1 MKTLDIARRAGRN
14 LGRAKLRT
22 FLTSVAI
29 AVGGFAIM
37 ASVMAGEGARQYIDR
52 IISGN
57 VNPNGIM
64 ITKDKKLTGMQAGA
78 GQSDIREYNPN
89 SLNQYGKDYQALTA
103 DDIATLKA
111 RSDIKDV
118 VPLYQLQPKYLA
130 FRAVEGKQYVAS
142 VMMRDPSL
150 SLNVAAGRSFGPGNG
165 LAADEAIVPE
175 SYLAALGKNPSQVV
189 GTKLAITVTQPP
201 QKVDQAT
208 LARVM
213 QQQGEAGVRQL
224 LEDKTLTKEFTIVA
238 VAKKSPDQMAVPS
251 SIYVSAAAA
260 RELSDFSTAGTDM
273 HQKYLVATGVAHGKT
288 PEEVKRALEGSSFH
302 AVTSRDLQGLL
313 FNFVNTL
320 QMIVFGFG
328 GLALIVSIFGI
339 VNTQYISVLERTQQI
354 GLMKAL
360 GASRRDI
367 GRLFRYEAAWVGLLG
382 GALGVLGAWGA
393 GVALN
398 PAISQQL
405 NLGQHSLLVFV
416 PEAAGLVILGL
427 MLVAILAGFLPSRK
441 AAKLDPIEAL
451 RTE

>member
-64 ITKDKKLTGMQAGA
+64 I
-78 GQSDIREYNPN
+78 
-89 SLNQYGKDYQALTA
+89 NQYGKDYQALTA
-103 DDIATLKA
+103 DDIAALKA

-208 LARVM
+208 RGRCA
-213 QQQGEAGVRQL
+213 
-224 LEDKTLTKEFTIVA
+224 
-238 VAKKSPDQMAVPS
+238 P
-251 SIYVSAAAA
+251 AA
-260 RELSDFSTAGTDM
+260 R
-273 HQKYLVATGVAHGKT
+273 
-288 PEEVKRALEGSSFH
+288 R
-302 AVTSRDLQGLL
+302 
-313 FNFVNTL
+313 
-320 QMIVFGFG
+320 
-328 GLALIVSIFGI
+328 
-339 VNTQYISVLERTQQI
+339 
-354 GLMKAL
+354 
-360 GASRRDI
+360 
-367 GRLFRYEAAWVGLLG
+367 
-382 GALGVLGAWGA
+382 
-393 GVALN
+393 
-398 PAISQQL
+398 
-405 NLGQHSLLVFV
+405 
-416 PEAAGLVILGL
+416 
-427 MLVAILAGFLPSRK
+427 
-441 AAKLDPIEAL
+441 
-451 RTE
+451 